1 MKKLFFSDEEKNNEK
16 ETERLNDNEIEELIN
31 NKPCFPC
38 LLNGNDKGGIESN
51 LNCLKRI
58 PKEKIIF
65 YKENK
70 KEDLEIKSDKSNI
83 SKINEIF
90 FGNIFMPEIFS
101 ELIFSSEL
109 KNISCEKNSFT
120 YQITKYKL
128 LSININEEDL
138 SFSENYI
145 NEFNEISKCE
155 ESDEEKANKIEKIFK
170 RTGFFIPLK
179 IYLGGIFS
187 YKNENSKTVEKQEKK
202 ISTNFIDLCV
212 NLTNNFFFGNKNSYN
227 NIKIIGGDV
236 NNYDKEKWIKTINLE
251 NSNVI
256 EYSNLISSQ
265 NILSLDLRNKL
276 KKPLQ
281 MIEEKYEMR
290 KLYFEQIDE
299 LKRQKL
305 DVINK
310 ENYENFDVGIQQ
322 EYNKPK
328 IYLETMKIFVETSYS
343 EMWKTKIFEKKFND
357 IIVGFK
363 IIGNRTENYYNGKW
377 TIMNNPIL
385 SKEIKIKFVSQF
397 YRAINYK
404 LYVYLMKTPQ

>member
-70 KEDLEIKSDKSNI
+70 KENLEIKSDKSNI

-120 YQITKYKL
+120 YQIRKYKL

-138 SFSENYI
+138 SFSEKYI
-145 NEFNEISKCE
+145 NEFNENSKCE

-202 ISTNFIDLCV
+202 NSMNFIDLCV
-212 NLTNNFFFGNKNSYN
+212 DFTNNFFYGNKNSYN

-299 LKRQKL
+299 LKSQKL

-310 ENYENFDVGIQQ
+310 ENYENFEVGIQQ
-322 EYNKPK
+322 ECNKPK
-328 IYLETMKIFVETSYS
+328 IYLETMKIFVDTSYF

>member
-101 ELIFSSEL
+101 ELIFSSKL

-138 SFSENYI
+138 SFNEKYI

-202 ISTNFIDLCV
+202 NSTNLIDLCV

-299 LKRQKL
+299 LKSQKL

-322 EYNKPK
+322 ECNKPK
-328 IYLETMKIFVETSYS
+328 IYLETMKIFVETSYF

>member
-1 MKKLFFSDEEKNNEK
+1 MKRLFFSDEEKNNEK

-90 FGNIFMPEIFS
+90 FGKIFMPEIFS

-138 SFSENYI
+138 SFSEKYI

-202 ISTNFIDLCV
+202 NSMNLIDLCV
-212 NLTNNFFFGNKNSYN
+212 NLTNNFFSGNKNSYN

-299 LKRQKL
+299 LK
-305 DVINK
+305 
-310 ENYENFDVGIQQ
+310 
-322 EYNKPK
+322 
-328 IYLETMKIFVETSYS
+328 
-343 EMWKTKIFEKKFND
+343 
-357 IIVGFK
+357 
-363 IIGNRTENYYNGKW
+363 
-377 TIMNNPIL
+377 
-385 SKEIKIKFVSQF
+385 SK
-397 YRAINYK
+397 N
-404 LYVYLMKTPQ
+404 

>member
-1 MKKLFFSDEEKNNEK
+1 M
-16 ETERLNDNEIEELIN
+16 IN

-58 PKEKIIF
+58 PKENIIF
-65 YKENK
+65 YIENK
-70 KEDLEIKSDKSNI
+70 KEDLEIKSDKNNI

-90 FGNIFMPEIFS
+90 FDNIFMPEIFS

-109 KNISCEKNSFT
+109 KKISYEKNSFT

-138 SFSENYI
+138 SFNEKYI
-145 NEFNEISKCE
+145 KEFNEISKCE
-155 ESDEEKANKIEKIFK
+155 ESDEEKANKIENIFK
-170 RTGFFIPLK
+170 RTGFFIPLI

-187 YKNENSKTVEKQEKK
+187 YKNENTKTLEKK
-202 ISTNFIDLCV
+202 KKEKSMSLIDLCV
-212 NLTNNFFFGNKNSYN
+212 NLTNNFFSDNKNSYN

-256 EYSNLISSQ
+256 EYSNLINSQ

-290 KLYFEQIDE
+290 KFYFEQIDE
-299 LKRQKL
+299 LKNQKL
-305 DVINK
+305 DFINK
-310 ENYENFDVGIQQ
+310 ENYENFDAGIQQ
-322 EYNKPK
+322 ECNKPK
-328 IYLETMKIFVETSYS
+328 IYLETIKIFVDTSYF

-363 IIGNRTENYYNGKW
+363 IIGNRRENYYNGKW

-404 LYVYLMKTPQ
+404 LNVYLMKTPQ

>member
-120 YQITKYKL
+120 YQIRKYKL

-138 SFSENYI
+138 SFSEKYI
-145 NEFNEISKCE
+145 NEFNENSKCE

-202 ISTNFIDLCV
+202 NSMNFIDLCV
-212 NLTNNFFFGNKNSYN
+212 DFTNNFFYGNKNSYN

-299 LKRQKL
+299 LKSQKL

-310 ENYENFDVGIQQ
+310 ENYENFEVGIQQ
-322 EYNKPK
+322 ECNKPK
-328 IYLETMKIFVETSYS
+328 IYLETMKIFVDTSYF

>member
-138 SFSENYI
+138 SFSEKYI

-202 ISTNFIDLCV
+202 NSMNLFDLGV

-290 KLYFEQIDE
+290 KLYFEQIDK
-299 LKRQKL
+299 LKSQKL

-322 EYNKPK
+322 ECNKPK
-328 IYLETMKIFVETSYS
+328 IYLETMKIFVETSYF

>member
-1 MKKLFFSDEEKNNEK
+1 
-16 ETERLNDNEIEELIN
+16 
-31 NKPCFPC
+31 
-38 LLNGNDKGGIESN
+38 
-51 LNCLKRI
+51 
-58 PKEKIIF
+58 
-65 YKENK
+65 
-70 KEDLEIKSDKSNI
+70 
-83 SKINEIF
+83 
-90 FGNIFMPEIFS
+90 
-101 ELIFSSEL
+101 L

-138 SFSENYI
+138 FFSEKYI

-187 YKNENSKTVEKQEKK
+187 FKNENSKTVEKQQKQN
-202 ISTNFIDLCV
+202 STNLIDLCV
-212 NLTNNFFFGNKNSYN
+212 NFTNNFFSDNKNSYN

-265 NILSLDLRNKL
+265 NILSLDLKNKL

-281 MIEEKYEMR
+281 MIEEKYETR
-290 KLYFEQIDE
+290 KIYFEQIDE
-299 LKRQKL
+299 LKNQKL
-305 DVINK
+305 DFINK
-310 ENYENFDVGIQQ
+310 ENYENFDAGIQQ
-322 EYNKPK
+322 ECNKPK
-328 IYLETMKIFVETSYS
+328 IYLETMKIFVDTSYF

-363 IIGNRTENYYNGKW
+363 IIGNRTKNYYNGKW
-377 TIMNNPIL
+377 TILNNPIL

-397 YRAINYK
+397 YRVINYK
-404 LYVYLMKTPQ
+404 LHVYLMKTPQ

>member
-1 MKKLFFSDEEKNNEK
+1 MKKFFFSDEEKNNEK

-65 YKENK
+65 SKENK
-70 KEDLEIKSDKSNI
+70 KEDLEIKSDKNNI

-138 SFSENYI
+138 SFSEKYI

-202 ISTNFIDLCV
+202 NSMNFVDLCV
-212 NLTNNFFFGNKNSYN
+212 NFANNFFAGNKNSYN

-265 NILSLDLRNKL
+265 NILSLELRNKL

-281 MIEEKYEMR
+281 MIEEKYEKR

-299 LKRQKL
+299 LKSQKL

-322 EYNKPK
+322 ECNKPK
-328 IYLETMKIFVETSYS
+328 IYLETMKIFVETSYF
-343 EMWKTKIFEKKFND
+343 EMWKAKIFEKKFND

-363 IIGNRTENYYNGKW
+363 IIGNRAENYYNGKW

>member
-1 MKKLFFSDEEKNNEK
+1 MKNLFFSDEEKNNEK

-90 FGNIFMPEIFS
+90 FGKIFMPEIFS

-138 SFSENYI
+138 SFSEKYI

-202 ISTNFIDLCV
+202 NSMDFFDLCV

-299 LKRQKL
+299 LKSQKL

-310 ENYENFDVGIQQ
+310 ENYENFEVGIQQ
-322 EYNKPK
+322 ECNKPK
-328 IYLETMKIFVETSYS
+328 IYLETMKILVDTSYF

-385 SKEIKIKFVSQF
+385 SKEIKIKFVSQI

>member
-90 FGNIFMPEIFS
+90 FGKIFMPEIFS

-138 SFSENYI
+138 SFSEKYI
-145 NEFNEISKCE
+145 NEFNEISKCA

-202 ISTNFIDLCV
+202 NSMDFFDLCV

-290 KLYFEQIDE
+290 KLYFEQIDK
-299 LKRQKL
+299 LKSQKL

-310 ENYENFDVGIQQ
+310 ENYENFVVGIQQ
-322 EYNKPK
+322 ECNKPK
-328 IYLETMKIFVETSYS
+328 IYLETMKILVDTSYF

-363 IIGNRTENYYNGKW
+363 IVGNRTKNYYNGKW
-377 TIMNNPIL
+377 TILNNPIL

>member
-1 MKKLFFSDEEKNNEK
+1 M
-16 ETERLNDNEIEELIN
+16 IN

-90 FGNIFMPEIFS
+90 FGKIFMPEIFS

-138 SFSENYI
+138 SFSEKYI
-145 NEFNEISKCE
+145 NEFNEISKCA

-202 ISTNFIDLCV
+202 NSTNLIDLCV
-212 NLTNNFFFGNKNSYN
+212 NLTNNFFSGNKNSYN

-281 MIEEKYEMR
+281 MIEEKYEKR

-299 LKRQKL
+299 LKSQKL

-310 ENYENFDVGIQQ
+310 ENYENFVVGIQQ
-322 EYNKPK
+322 ECNKPK
-328 IYLETMKIFVETSYS
+328 IYLETMKILVDTSYF

-385 SKEIKIKFVSQF
+385 SKEIKIKFVSQI